1 MADAADTADE
11 LIRLMLLILLMCLCC
26 WCAHAA
32 DGLMRWC
39 CWCPDAADTADELFT
54 ANATDTA
61 DELIWETKTRPR
73 IPWYVGPPKVGTLP
87 DTPNMLSFAPR
98 KTGCSA
104 LLHLTEWLSLAHFGS
119 LWLSQAH
126 SSSLWL
132 TLTLSGSLWLYSWS
146 WFFLLTGRWT
156 DGRRWST
163 RSSRT

>member
-1 MADAADTADE
+1 MKSGFLANFGY
-11 LIRLMLLILLMCLCC
+11 RCRILKVKKRNITRISLGI
-26 WCAHAA
+26 HFR
-32 DGLMRWC
+32 GL
-39 CWCPDAADTADELFT
+39 EKSKKYKKY
-54 ANATDTA
+54 
-61 DELIWETKTRPR
+61 KTRPR